1 MLGLE
6 EQIGVAGIS
15 FTLSKTGENVG
26 ILPLNDSPGNVTYD
40 PTSGIL
46 KFNMNDAELKS
57 SMSGELR
64 AGYNGDKSGVVLS
77 GELKMTAL
85 FPESDFYVMLKLTV
99 QSLLNHNVP
108 ATGNRELADTSL

>member
-6 EQIGVAGIS
+6 EQIGVAKES
-15 FTLSKTGENVG
+15 PFTLSKTGENVG

-85 FPESDFYVMLKLTV
+85 FPESDFYVMLKLDGSK
-99 QSLLNHNVP
+99 SLKP
-108 ATGNRELADTSL
+108 